1 MAADKQNDNPG
12 DGKQTNSYLKF
23 TGMAFQMIGIIGVFA
38 FAGYKIDESAN
49 HSTKWVTAA
58 LSLIGVFI
66 SLYLVI
72 RSIKE

>member
-1 MAADKQNDNPG
+1 MAADKQNENPG
-12 DGKQTNSYLKF
+12 DDKQTNSYLKF
-23 TGMAFQMIGIIGVFA
+23 TGMAFQMVGIIGVFA